1 MQDITTLIQDVRN
14 KQNQIR
20 TLKRELNI
28 SLEPKLKDT
37 DIIDVIFE
45 WYKDIYPIDNN
56 QGRNFNTHYILCF
69 MFIIILFYSP
79 RVLIGA
85 RMRLG
90 IRSKM
95 AQLLNY
101 TPCTISGYLQKVG
114 FFYDKYKDY
123 RDTINFCYSE
133 IYKRLLEEG
142 IISH

>member
-101 TPCTISGYLQKVG
+101 TPCTISSYLQKVE

>member
-101 TPCTISGYLQKVG
+101 TPCTISSYLQKVE

-133 IYKRLLEEG
+133 IYKRLLKEG